1 MAPPLAA
8 LCGLVLANALANVI
22 ATPLASEARER
33 DQGRDPVYFTTCSS
47 MWVRSWKGL
56 PICRGMIGEQE
67 FVGAV
72 HGSRAFGLRRAA
84 P

>member
-33 DQGRDPVYFTTCSS
+33 DQ
-47 MWVRSWKGL
+47 
-56 PICRGMIGEQE
+56 
-67 FVGAV
+67 VGTGPLHHLLFNVSALLEGPADV
-72 HGSRAFGLRRAA
+72 SRHDR
-84 P
+84 